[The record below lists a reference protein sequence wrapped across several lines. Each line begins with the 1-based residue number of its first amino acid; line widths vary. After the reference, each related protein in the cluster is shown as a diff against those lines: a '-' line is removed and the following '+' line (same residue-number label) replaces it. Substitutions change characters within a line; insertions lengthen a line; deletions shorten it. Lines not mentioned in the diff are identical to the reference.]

1 MLRRI
6 GKVVRLAAPAALLM
20 GCAALQG
27 PPGPTSEDKR
37 FSAFRT
43 DGLPVSAPVTIRWND
58 AMIPFIEAETDA
70 DAAFAMGYVH
80 AHLRL
85 GMLALARRAA
95 QGRISESAGPFTI
108 EIDAAIR
115 AFDFGR
121 ASDDIYSRMPAHSR
135 EWLDRFAE
143 GVNAYAD
150 RLGPDEWPHEFA
162 VGAIDWEPWRPTDS
176 LLIGRGSGIDIN
188 WGALCLT
195 MINQVLPF
203 FGSRDFVNKH
213 APLMAI
219 LSRKV
224 KRHTRVTN
232 PLLMIRHESEWTH
245 YRYHFNKGKYHV
257 HTFHVDGCRVCVD
270 RGQCRGGLYT
280 HHLAHE

>member
-37 FSAFRT
+37 FAAFRT
-43 DGLPVSAPVTIRWND
+43 DGLPVTSPVTIRWND

-95 QGRISESAGPFTI
+95 QGRISESAGPFTV

-121 ASDDIYSRMPAHSR
+121 ASDDIYARMPAHSR
-135 EWLDRFAE
+135 EWLDRFSE

-150 RLGPDEWPHEFA
+150 RLGPGEWPHEFA

-176 LLIGRGSGIDIN
+176 LLIGRVSGIDIN
-188 WGALCLT
+188 WGALFTLL
-195 MINQVLPF
+195 QVEDEDLRGRLF
-203 FGSRDFVNKH
+203 
-213 APLMAI
+213 AE
-219 LSRKV
+219 
-224 KRHTRVTN
+224 
-232 PLLMIRHESEWTH
+232 LLDQPITGTPSYGTKELW
-245 YRYHFNKGKYHV
+245 KY
-257 HTFHVDGCRVCVD
+257 
-270 RGQCRGGLYT
+270 
-280 HHLAHE
+280 